1 MRLTSGERNDGGRAR
16 GGWREEEKEKEEGW
30 REGGGY
36 CCISMGAVQIPRDY
50 WREKRRGAGGREKN
64 DARFLGSVM
73 TG

>member
-16 GGWREEEKEKEEGW
+16 GGWREEEEEEGW
-30 REGGGY
+30 REGGGGY